1 MAAADGHHLSAARFF
16 GDLLD
21 TVMTNTPVDVHPE
34 IRLRKLGE
42 PEGGMPPPEEAVA
55 PED

>member
-1 MAAADGHHLSAARFF
+1 VAAADGHHLSAARFF